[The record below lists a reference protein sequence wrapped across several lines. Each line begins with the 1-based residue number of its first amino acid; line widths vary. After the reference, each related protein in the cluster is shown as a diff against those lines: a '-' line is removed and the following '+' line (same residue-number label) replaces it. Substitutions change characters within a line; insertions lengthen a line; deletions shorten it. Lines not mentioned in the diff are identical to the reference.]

1 MKKVKLGLK
10 IISLLLFVVFICLLF
25 YIKMIPVK
33 YIIIASVVLIVL
45 LFLIMLMMNSK
56 KKAVGIIGMV
66 LIVLMST
73 IFGTGIFYVNRT
85 YKVINRVVDKDFNLS
100 TYYVLVKSDSSYEKL
115 KDLKNKNLGFMQESA
130 DTCDLI
136 DIQYEKVLKN

>member
-10 IISLLLFVVFICLLF
+10 IVSLLLFAIFIGLLF

-45 LFLIMLMMNSK
+45 LVLIMLMMNSK

-66 LIVLMST
+66 LIVLMSA

-85 YKVINRVVDKDFNLS
+85 YKVINS
-100 TYYVLVKSDSSYEKL
+100 
-115 KDLKNKNLGFMQESA
+115 
-130 DTCDLI
+130 
-136 DIQYEKVLKN
+136 